1 MEVKLKTRAKIN
13 FSIDV
18 VGKREDGY
26 HLVEMIMQTIDL
38 YDVITLCETPG
49 KGIAIKCSGGIVP
62 SDSRNIAY
70 KAADLIIKRCGIEK
84 GVKIDIEKRIPVGAG
99 MAGGSC
105 NAAGV
110 LVGLNRLWNLG
121 LSVEELKQLGL
132 ELGADVPFC
141 IEGGTALAQGI
152 GEKLTPLKDVKDV
165 WIVVCKPNFSVS
177 TAEAYKSLKLD
188 SMGTRPDTGRLLGYI
203 EKNDIKALA
212 GGMVNVLESVTQ
224 SRYSVIAHI
233 KDKMMHQRAL
243 GSIMTGSGPTVFGI
257 FKNFEDAHKAE
268 SKLKAMWEQTYLVKT
283 ENRGVEFNEG

>member
-1 MEVKLKTRAKIN
+1 MEIKLKTRAKVN

-18 VGKREDGY
+18 VGKRDDGY

-38 YDVITLCETPG
+38 YDLITLGDAPG
-49 KGIAIKCSGGIVP
+49 KGIMLTCSSSIVP
-62 SDSRNIAY
+62 SDARNIAY
-70 KAADLIIKRCGIEK
+70 KAAALLKGMFGVEK
-84 GVKIDIEKRIPVGAG
+84 GIKIDIEKRIPVGAG

-110 LVGLNRLWNLG
+110 LVGLNKLWNLG
-121 LSVEELKQLGL
+121 LTTEELKQLGL
-132 ELGADVPFC
+132 KLGADVPFC
-141 IEGGTALAQGI
+141 IEGGTVLAQGI
-152 GEKLTPLKDVKDV
+152 GDKLTTIKDVKDV

-177 TAEAYKSLKLD
+177 TAEVYKSLKLD
-188 SMGTRPDTGRLLGYI
+188 NMGTRPDTKRLLGYI
-203 EKNDIKALA
+203 EKGDIKALA
-212 GGMVNVLESVTQ
+212 GGMANVLESVTQ

-268 SKLKAMWEQTYLVKT
+268 SRLKQMWEQTYLVKT

>member
-1 MEVKLKTRAKIN
+1 MEVKLKTRAKVN

-38 YDVITLCETPG
+38 YDVITLCDTPE

-62 SDSRNIAY
+62 NDSRNIAY
-70 KAADLIIKRCGIEK
+70 KAADLIIKRCGVEK

-110 LVGLNRLWNLG
+110 LVGLNRLWKLG
-121 LSVEELKQLGL
+121 LSLEELKQLGL

-152 GEKLTPLKDVKDV
+152 GEKLTALKDVKDV

-177 TAEAYKSLKLD
+177 TAEVYKSLKLD
-188 SMGTRPDTGRLLGYI
+188 SMGTRPDTKRLLEHI

-212 GGMVNVLESVTQ
+212 CGMANVLEGVTQ

>member
-1 MEVKLKTRAKIN
+1 MEVKLKTRAKVN

-38 YDVITLCETPG
+38 YDVITLCDTPE
-49 KGIAIKCSGGIVP
+49 KGIAIKCSNGIVP

-70 KAADLIIKRCGIEK
+70 KAADLIIKRYGVEK

-152 GEKLTPLKDVKDV
+152 GEKLTVLKDVKDV

-177 TAEAYKSLKLD
+177 TAEVYKSLKLD
-188 SMGTRPDTGRLLGYI
+188 SVGTRPDTGRLLEYI

-212 GGMVNVLESVTQ
+212 GGMANVLEGVTQ

>member
-1 MEVKLKTRAKIN
+1 MEVKLKTRAKVN

-38 YDVITLCETPG
+38 YDVITLCDTPE
-49 KGIAIKCSGGIVP
+49 KGISIKCSSGIVP

-70 KAADLIIKRCGIEK
+70 KAADLIIKRCGVEK

-152 GEKLTPLKDVKDV
+152 GEKLTALKDVKDV

-177 TAEAYKSLKLD
+177 TAEVYKSLKLD
-188 SMGTRPDTGRLLGYI
+188 SVGTRPDTGRLLGYM

-212 GGMVNVLESVTQ
+212 GGMANVLEGVTQ